1 MFERINTLLNGPDI
15 PKLYIA
21 QRVIDKMAKAAQQ
34 YIEDETGEAMI
45 GMIIPD
51 ETSGTAVYI
60 LDTIAPGDDAVRET
74 HTFQQGSVWQDEVLH
89 WLRQN
94 WEITRKKRAGS
105 YGNSH
110 AARWD
115 APLYHIGDWHKQPG
129 FMIQPSGGDLMTAL
143 EWVNQKGNR
152 IGFVIAP
159 ILTID
164 HPATVEDPDE
174 AANFVRVEQEDGLMT
189 RIDFWFIARKMM
201 SFAPLTPNIVE
212 DRIFPRLMG
221 YPWHLTNEVRASQ
234 EIALLEG
241 DGMLVEMIL
250 WDSDEQLPLEV
261 GFLTARPGATHFL
274 FIATQHNYPHSP
286 PDIYTLPFAS
296 IQPDEDL
303 YDLMER
309 IWTHAELVEDPDDW
323 EWNTGKTLLE
333 YIYVAENMLGW
344 NTSELPTTPEGELEA
359 ENVADSPAPVTEPD
373 ADTDTDNEK
382 DSEADS
388 A

>member
-164 HPATVEDPDE
+164 HPA
-174 AANFVRVEQEDGLMT
+174 
-189 RIDFWFIARKMM
+189 
-201 SFAPLTPNIVE
+201 
-212 DRIFPRLMG
+212 
-221 YPWHLTNEVRASQ
+221 
-234 EIALLEG
+234 
-241 DGMLVEMIL
+241 
-250 WDSDEQLPLEV
+250 
-261 GFLTARPGATHFL
+261 
-274 FIATQHNYPHSP
+274 
-286 PDIYTLPFAS
+286 
-296 IQPDEDL
+296 
-303 YDLMER
+303 
-309 IWTHAELVEDPDDW
+309 
-323 EWNTGKTLLE
+323 
-333 YIYVAENMLGW
+333 
-344 NTSELPTTPEGELEA
+344 
-359 ENVADSPAPVTEPD
+359 
-373 ADTDTDNEK
+373 
-382 DSEADS
+382 
-388 A
+388 

>member
-1 MFERINTLLNGPDI
+1 
-15 PKLYIA
+15 
-21 QRVIDKMAKAAQQ
+21 
-34 YIEDETGEAMI
+34 
-45 GMIIPD
+45 
-51 ETSGTAVYI
+51 
-60 LDTIAPGDDAVRET
+60 
-74 HTFQQGSVWQDEVLH
+74 
-89 WLRQN
+89 
-94 WEITRKKRAGS
+94 
-105 YGNSH
+105 
-110 AARWD
+110 
-115 APLYHIGDWHKQPG
+115 
-129 FMIQPSGGDLMTAL
+129 
-143 EWVNQKGNR
+143 
-152 IGFVIAP
+152 
-159 ILTID
+159 
-164 HPATVEDPDE
+164 
-174 AANFVRVEQEDGLMT
+174 FVRVEQEDGLMT